1 MRTQD
6 HGFKFAGNVQVR
18 NRREAGSGFYDIGNT
33 TALKTTQSADTK
45 ERVSRRKETH
55 GQALDIL
62 KTPKPVEIS
71 LSWTPSTK
79 TTWPPP

>member
-55 GQALDIL
+55 GRHS
-62 KTPKPVEIS
+62 TSSKPPS
-71 LSWTPSTK
+71 PSKSRWSWTPSTK